1 MYCSIKSWHMLY
13 MEKRSYKSNKL
24 KISAPTWNEKFEL
37 PDGSY
42 FVSDIQG
49 YFEYIIKNNEIFSDN
64 PPIRICINEI
74 ENSIT
79 FRT

>member
-1 MYCSIKSWHMLY
+1 MLHI
-13 MEKRSYKSNKL
+13 EKRSYRSNKL

-49 YFEYIIKNNEIFSDN
+49 YFEYIIKNNEIFYDN
-64 PPIRICINEI
+64 PPIIICINEI

-79 FRT
+79 FKT

>member
-1 MYCSIKSWHMLY
+1 MLY

-24 KISAPTWNEKFEL
+24 KISAATWNEKFEL

-49 YFEYIIKNNEIFSDN
+49 YFEYIIKNNEIFYDN
-64 PPIRICINEI
+64 PPIIICINEI

-79 FRT
+79 FKT

>member
-1 MYCSIKSWHMLY
+1 MLY
-13 MEKRSYKSNKL
+13 IEKRSYRSNKL

-49 YFEYIIKNNEIFSDN
+49 YFEYIIKNNEIFYDN
-64 PPIRICINEI
+64 PPIIICINEI

-79 FRT
+79 FKT

>member
-1 MYCSIKSWHMLY
+1 

-49 YFEYIIKNNEIFSDN
+49 YFEYIIKNNEIFYDN
-64 PPIRICINEI
+64 PPIIICINEI

-79 FRT
+79 FKT

>member
-1 MYCSIKSWHMLY
+1 MLY
-13 MEKRSYKSNKL
+13 IEKRSYRSNKL

-49 YFEYIIKNNEIFSDN
+49 YFEYIIKNNEIFYGN
-64 PPIRICINEI
+64 PPIIICINEI

-79 FRT
+79 FKT

>member
-1 MYCSIKSWHMLY
+1 MLY
-13 MEKRSYKSNKL
+13 IEKRSYISNKL

-49 YFEYIIKNNEIFSDN
+49 YFEYIIKNNEIFYDN
-64 PPIRICINEI
+64 PPIIICINEI

-79 FRT
+79 FKT

>member
-1 MYCSIKSWHMLY
+1 MLY

-49 YFEYIIKNNEIFSDN
+49 YFEYIIKNNEIFYDN
-64 PPIRICINEI
+64 PPIIICINEI

-79 FRT
+79 FKT